1 MYGSAPAP
9 QLASNQIREATPE
22 DVAEAE
28 LVARAQHDPR
38 AFAPL
43 YTRYADPVYRY
54 CFRRLGSEEAAAD
67 ATSAIFAKALAALP
81 RYRTG
86 SFRSWLFTIAH
97 NVTTD
102 HLRQRSRTI
111 SMELAPEPVDPH
123 AFEDSVLMAAE
134 WERIERALTQLS
146 PDQQQVIALR
156 LAGLTAVEIG
166 AALGK
171 PRNAIDGLQHRA
183 LLRLKSLVATSDA
196 AVSNGQ
202 GGGYGG

>member
-1 MYGSAPAP
+1 MARFRRSEP
-9 QLASNQIREATPE
+9 QPNAASSDEALVAVVQRGDREAFGLLYDRYLPRVYGYCLRLLRNQEQAE
-22 DVAEAE
+22 DANTEVFM
-28 LVARAQHDPR
+28 R
-38 AFAPL
+38 
-43 YTRYADPVYRY
+43 
-54 CFRRLGSEEAAAD
+54 
-67 ATSAIFAKALAALP
+67 ALAGLP
-81 RYRTG
+81 AYRAG
-86 SFRSWLFTIAH
+86 SFRSWLFTIAPH
-97 NVTTD
+97 VTTD
-102 HLRQRSRTI
+102 HLRQRGRTI

-123 AFEDSVLMAAE
+123 AFEDRVLMAAE

-183 LLRLKSLVATSDA
+183 LHRLKSLVATGDA

-202 GGGYGG
+202 GGGHGG

>member
-1 MYGSAPAP
+1 MARFRRSEP
-9 QLASNQIREATPE
+9 QPNAASSDEALVAVVQRGDREAFGLLYDRYLPRVYGYCLRLLRNQEQAE
-22 DVAEAE
+22 DANTEVFM
-28 LVARAQHDPR
+28 R
-38 AFAPL
+38 
-43 YTRYADPVYRY
+43 
-54 CFRRLGSEEAAAD
+54 
-67 ATSAIFAKALAALP
+67 ALAGLP
-81 RYRTG
+81 AYRAG

-102 HLRQRSRTI
+102 HLRQRGRTI

-123 AFEDSVLMAAE
+123 AFEDRVLMAAE

-183 LLRLKSLVATSDA
+183 LHRLKSLVATGDA

-202 GGGYGG
+202 GGGHGG

>member
-1 MYGSAPAP
+1 MARFRRSEP
-9 QLASNQIREATPE
+9 QPNAASSDEALVALVQRGDREAFGLLYDRYLPRVYGYCLRLLRDQEQAE
-22 DVAEAE
+22 DANTEVF
-28 LVARAQHDPR
+28 VR
-38 AFAPL
+38 
-43 YTRYADPVYRY
+43 
-54 CFRRLGSEEAAAD
+54 
-67 ATSAIFAKALAALP
+67 ALAGLP
-81 RYRTG
+81 SYRAG

-123 AFEDSVLMAAE
+123 TFEDSVLMAAE

>member
-97 NVTTD
+97 NTIVDGLRVVQVEALPETVDEPIDPSPTPEEAAMTAD
-102 HLRQRSRTI
+102 AGRELRAALAHLSGDQRRVV
-111 SMELAPEPVDPH
+111 E
-123 AFEDSVLMAAE
+123 
-134 WERIERALTQLS
+134 
-146 PDQQQVIALR
+146 LR
-156 LAGLTAVEIG
+156 LAGLTDQEIAQVTGRSLAATRMVQVRAV
-166 AALGK
+166 ARL
-171 PRNAIDGLQHRA
+171 RR
-183 LLRLKSLVATSDA
+183 LLLPH
-196 AVSNGQ
+196 
-202 GGGYGG
+202 GGREGGSHVP

>member
-1 MYGSAPAP
+1 MARFRRSEP
-9 QLASNQIREATPE
+9 QPNAASSDEALVALVQRGDREAFGLLYDRYLPRVYGYCLRLLRDQEQAE
-22 DVAEAE
+22 DANTEVF
-28 LVARAQHDPR
+28 VR
-38 AFAPL
+38 
-43 YTRYADPVYRY
+43 
-54 CFRRLGSEEAAAD
+54 
-67 ATSAIFAKALAALP
+67 ALAGLP
-81 RYRTG
+81 AYRAG

-134 WERIERALTQLS
+134 WERIERALAQLS

-183 LLRLKSLVATSDA
+183 LLRLKSLVATGDA

>member
-1 MYGSAPAP
+1 MAASSDEDLVA
-9 QLASNQIREATPE
+9 LAQRGDREAFGLLY
-22 DVAEAE
+22 DRY
-28 LVARAQHDPR
+28 LPR
-38 AFAPL
+38 
-43 YTRYADPVYRY
+43 VYGY
-54 CFRRLGSEEAAAD
+54 CLRLLRDHEAAED
-67 ATSAIFAKALAALP
+67 ANTDVFMRALTGLP
-81 RYRTG
+81 AYRAG

-102 HLRQRSRTI
+102 HLRQQGRTI
-111 SMELAPEPVDPH
+111 SMERAPEPIDPYDL
-123 AFEDSVLMAAE
+123 EDSALTAVE
-134 WERIERALTQLS
+134 WARIERSLPLLS

-171 PRNAIDGLQHRA
+171 PRNAIDGLHHRA
-183 LLRLKSLVATSDA
+183 LLRLKSLVATGEA